1 MSLQLYD
8 TLSRQVKILQPEDG
22 QIYRFYCCGPTVYGP
37 AHIGNFR
44 TFIIQD
50 VLRRTLEVGGLN
62 TRHVRNLTDVD
73 DKTIAAANREGC
85 SLREVTDRWT
95 NLFHED
101 SERLGLLSPHEEP
114 RATDHIQ
121 EQVDMIERL
130 VEAGHA
136 YATEEGSVY
145 FRVSSVD
152 NYGKLSR
159 LKEREITHD
168 HAPAGSGRMDADEYE
183 RDSVCDFALWK
194 SHKPTDGS
202 VSWDSPW
209 GPGHPG
215 WHIECSAM
223 SRIYLGDTF
232 DLHAGGVDL
241 MFPHH
246 DNEIAQSEASNGK
259 PFARHWFHNAHLM
272 VEGQKMSKSLGNLFT
287 VADAIGRGYEPRALR
302 YVLMSG
308 LYRHPLNFTWASM
321 DAATSAIKRIDR
333 AAALL
338 AEASGR
344 SVDQTNLEAGNSPA
358 CGSDW
363 GELQKAWQALC
374 DDLNVPAALGEFFK
388 AIPILESIK
397 SRDGAILAQ
406 DRLHRFL
413 YALGLLPETVQPVVP
428 PEEIIALA
436 NQRWAA
442 RESKDYATADRL
454 RAELTE
460 AGWKTLDRKDGF
472 DLEPLQ
478 P

>member
-50 VLRRTLEVGGLN
+50 VLRRTLEVAGLK

-85 SLREVTDRWT
+85 SLRDITDRWT
-95 NLFHED
+95 KLFHED
-101 SERLGLLSPHEEP
+101 SERLGLLPPHEEP
-114 RATDHIQ
+114 RATDHVQ
-121 EQVDMIERL
+121 EQIDMIARL

-136 YATEEGSVY
+136 YATDEGSVY
-145 FRVSSVD
+145 FRVSSFD
-152 NYGKLSR
+152 DYGKLSR
-159 LKEREITHD
+159 LKEREITRD
-168 HAPAGSGRMDADEYE
+168 HAPAGSGHMDADEYE

-209 GPGHPG
+209 GLGHPG

-241 MFPHH
+241 LFPHH
-246 DNEIAQSEASNGK
+246 ENEIAQSEASNGK
-259 PFARHWFHNAHLM
+259 PFARHWFHATHLM
-272 VEGQKMSKSLGNLFT
+272 VEGQKMSKSIGNLFT
-287 VADAIGRGYEPRALR
+287 VTDAMERGYEPRALR

-308 LYRHPLNFTWASM
+308 HYRHQLNFTWASM
-321 DAATSAIKRIDR
+321 GAATSAIKRIDK
-333 AAALL
+333 AAAHL
-338 AEASGR
+338 AETSGR
-344 SVDQTNLEAGNSPA
+344 SIDQTNADTGNSPA
-358 CGSDW
+358 HLSDW
-363 GELQKAWQALC
+363 SELEKAWQALC
-374 DDLNVPAALGEFFK
+374 DDLNVPAALGELFK
-388 AIPILESIK
+388 AIPILESNK
-397 SRDGAILAQ
+397 SRDEAILAQ

-413 YALGLLPETVQPVVP
+413 YALGLLPETVQSVTA
-428 PEEIIALA
+428 PEAIIALA

-442 RESKDYATADRL
+442 KESKDYATADRL

-460 AGWKTLDRKDGF
+460 AGWKALDRKDGF
-472 DLEPLQ
+472 DLEPL
-478 P
+478 